1 MKVTTGLQAL
11 SQFFRKYLRN
21 LFIGK
26 LIHAWSP
33 NFQKKISGILSK
45 P

>member
-1 MKVTTGLQAL
+1 MKVTTVLQAL

-26 LIHAWSP
+26 VIHA
-33 NFQKKISGILSK
+33 
-45 P
+45 